1 MGVEH
6 GGCPDL
12 PRITPLEAADD
23 GSGELARLVELVGYR
38 PRALLTMARR
48 PHLLGA
54 VLRMVDVVLRAE
66 GQLEPAF
73 RFLLACEAAR
83 HAGNAYTSTHLAHAA
98 HKAGA
103 SWAQIWDLP
112 NAPASKQF
120 TPAQQALI
128 ALAQPDALD
137 RAGDQAWRQARA
149 HWNDDALAEA
159 VAAIGLAS
167 WFTTWNRLVQSALE
181 DEPAKAIQEVWWLR
195 ASDHAPKRKGGVL
208 HGNHH

>member
-1 MGVEH
+1 MDVEH
-6 GGCPDL
+6 EWHPDL
-12 PRITPLEAADD
+12 PRIAPLEAADD

-48 PHLLGA
+48 PHLLDA

-66 GQLEPAF
+66 GHLEPAF

-83 HAGNAYTSTHLAHAA
+83 HAGNAYTSAHLAHAA

-103 SWAQIWDLP
+103 NWAQIQDLP
-112 NAPASKQF
+112 NAATSHQF

-137 RAGDQAWRQARA
+137 RAGDPAWRQARA

-159 VAAIGLAS
+159 VAAICLAG
-167 WFTTWNRLVQSALE
+167 WFTTWNRLVQSTLE
-181 DEPAKAIQEVWWLR
+181 KEPAEAIQEVWWLR
-195 ASDHAPKRKGGVL
+195 SPDD
-208 HGNHH
+208 NHPCQED